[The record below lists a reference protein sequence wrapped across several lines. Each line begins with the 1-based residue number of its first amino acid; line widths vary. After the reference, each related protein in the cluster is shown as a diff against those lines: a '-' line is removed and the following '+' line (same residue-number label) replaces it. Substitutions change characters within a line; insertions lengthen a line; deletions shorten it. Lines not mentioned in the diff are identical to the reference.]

1 MERSRSFSFEQVTHT
16 SATVTVTL
24 FPLSVFVSVIER
36 PQLGDAFERSP

>member
-36 PQLGDAFERSP
+36 PQFGETCAAEP